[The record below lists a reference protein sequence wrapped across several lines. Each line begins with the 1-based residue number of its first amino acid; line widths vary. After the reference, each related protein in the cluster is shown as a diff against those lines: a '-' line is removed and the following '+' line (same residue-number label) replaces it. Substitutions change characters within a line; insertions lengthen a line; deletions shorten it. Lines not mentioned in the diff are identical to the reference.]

1 MRVPALTP
9 GPGDGRVDRAG
20 GFDADV
26 LTGVFRAVVFFVAA
40 GFLGVGVFRVAFFFA
55 TDFLAEA
62 FLPVLLR
69 AVALR
74 ADFFGVDFLTFDFFF
89 FFVARGLPRP
99 FDVFVDRPARFAVG
113 FLALV
118 FREVV
123 FLAGLM
129 GRGT

>member
-1 MRVPALTP
+1 VPVLLP

-40 GFLGVGVFRVAFFFA
+40 GFLGVGVFRVPFFFA

-62 FLPVLLR
+62 FLPVLFR
-69 AVALR
+69 VVALR
-74 ADFFGVDFLTFDFFF
+74 ADFFAVVFLALDFF

-99 FDVFVDRPARFAVG
+99 VDVFVDRPARFAVG